1 MVRGWVKTSANMVSR
16 CQNALQSHLSKP
28 SKIASKKQNLDQKL
42 YDSNLI
48 FWMYLL
54 IPDFL
59 QKVSKTR
66 KTSQKDPSLFNTVWL
81 KKAHSFYKS
90 QLTKHCKEYIPATQP
105 KTLVIFTLIFQPTCF
120 WLTCKKPLH
129 CTISRSPRLHS
140 RSTWKTNICFI
151 YFSVRKVFVPET

>member
-1 MVRGWVKTSANMVSR
+1 
-16 CQNALQSHLSKP
+16 
-28 SKIASKKQNLDQKL
+28 
-42 YDSNLI
+42 
-48 FWMYLL
+48 MYLL

-151 YFSVRKVFVPET
+151 YFSVRKVFVPETQEAFIWFTVWASLIILKFFILKIQLFLRISMLPSIAQKL